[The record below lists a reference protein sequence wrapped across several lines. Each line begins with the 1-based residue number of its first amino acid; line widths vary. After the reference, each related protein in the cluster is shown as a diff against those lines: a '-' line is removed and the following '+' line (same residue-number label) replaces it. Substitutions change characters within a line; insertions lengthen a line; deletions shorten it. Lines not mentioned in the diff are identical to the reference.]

1 MCAGCVDLT
10 WYQVWMISVKCV
22 QPISWWYPGRV
33 VWEKSNQSTAR
44 SHAKIGYFDVRSST
58 YRSDELIIIRSQRK
72 FKAELFTL
80 VTRNLVET
88 TPLSNAN
95 VPLGSIK
102 KMDLFTTNGLHFTI
116 SEFVTGLILL
126 LKTILQQQN
135 QYWSSVNVSRLHDLQ
150 WIGSNEMNCDT
161 QKNQEVLLTEEEM
174 K

>member
-1 MCAGCVDLT
+1 
-10 WYQVWMISVKCV
+10 MIRNK
-22 QPISWWYPGRV
+22 
-33 VWEKSNQSTAR
+33 
-44 SHAKIGYFDVRSST
+44 
-58 YRSDELIIIRSQRK
+58 RK
-72 FKAELFTL
+72 FQGRTIYF
-80 VTRNLVET
+80 RY
-88 TPLSNAN
+88 
-95 VPLGSIK
+95 K
-102 KMDLFTTNGLHFTI
+102 KFSWNNSFARDKFAFRKHKRKWTFLQTNGLHSTI